1 LAKESEFI
9 GVKTNNEAEYLAAI
23 KALEK
28 ALILG
33 FDEAELYADS
43 ELLIKHI
50 KGEYRVRSPNIWK
63 LHLRLKSLIS
73 KFKSFEAKHV
83 AREENLE
90 ADELANK
97 AADRWIEKT
106 GKIVKFS
113 LSAARFAGELV
124 RKGGMIVFPTDTVY
138 GVGCD
143 PMSKAAVEKVKH
155 MKGRSNKPFPILID
169 GVEKALELGE
179 FSEAALELAYRLWPG
194 QLTIVVEAS
203 EKARKSPALFG
214 SKMIGLRIP
223 ASMQAIELVKRAGG
237 ALVGTSAN
245 LSGNPPPRS
254 VDEIEEAIIRA
265 ADLVI
270 DGGRCPIGKPSTVIK
285 ISGKVIEVIRE
296 GALTISQIKP
306 VAEEV
311 GLSLK
316 V

>member
-1 LAKESEFI
+1 MAKKKEGKDRKVEKES
-9 GVKTNNEAEYLAAI
+9 K
-23 KALEK
+23 KQ
-28 ALILG
+28 
-33 FDEAELYADS
+33 
-43 ELLIKHI
+43 
-50 KGEYRVRSPNIWK
+50 
-63 LHLRLKSLIS
+63 
-73 KFKSFEAKHV
+73 
-83 AREENLE
+83 
-90 ADELANK
+90 LANK
-97 AADRWIEKT
+97 EI
-106 GKIVKFS
+106 KIG
-113 LSAARFAGELV
+113 SALFILGIAVGLVFASSFLNKSSGLVVLKSNELT
-124 RKGGMIVFPTDTVY
+124 P
-138 GVGCD
+138 
-143 PMSKAAVEKVKH
+143 
-155 MKGRSNKPFPILID
+155 
-169 GVEKALELGE
+169 
-179 FSEAALELAYRLWPG
+179 
-194 QLTIVVEAS
+194 VEAS